1 MVGIPRLREAS
12 AAVGAPGGCALP
24 NVDFVPRLGRSRSL
38 IEIVALD
45 IEESIPAGAIIFECD
60 LTSQLH

>member
-1 MVGIPRLREAS
+1 MVGIPRLREAVRCS
-12 AAVGAPGGCALP
+12 GAPGGRALP

-38 IEIVALD
+38 IEMVALD
-45 IEESIPAGAIIFECD
+45 VEESVPAGAIIFECD